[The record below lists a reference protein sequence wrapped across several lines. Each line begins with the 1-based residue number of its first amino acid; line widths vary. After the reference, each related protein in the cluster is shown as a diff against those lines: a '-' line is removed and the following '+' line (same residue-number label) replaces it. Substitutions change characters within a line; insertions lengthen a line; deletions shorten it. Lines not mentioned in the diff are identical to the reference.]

1 MEDIPIAPA
10 VPIPTGAGAA
20 PLAIPI
26 AEAYIPPVSMF
37 DLIPGRRYIITNR
50 RVNALHV
57 RNQPHFNSY
66 TAGSHSFI
74 GTFLYLTNPK
84 GPYNYNSYHPIN
96 FFNGLERDSHDE
108 NNISET
114 GNQTLSSLFRDSSL
128 LMNQNDVY
136 PIFHYEQGLTESQLQ
151 DLTLQ
156 AEFNWIRGDLYRS
169 GSGPGFSE
177 KPGVKLIQNF
187 NGRIMP
193 ALTGEHQARPETI
206 QAWREQVFNK
216 IPQEPIPGLLYYGY
230 DEHSDLYKGYSRWGG
245 HMPGVAYVE
254 ERNFKYSMVKHWKT
268 GWYIQNPAGNYIRNR
283 GFSGGLPQAAKDAGY
298 TSFAETYFNQPELL
312 SNNGRIGLTQIQS
325 QLLRHNLMIVFPR
338 YWSFTYNPEHQDDL
352 TPEEAEILAD
362 RIRRGS
368 IPALARGRPRRER
381 AARRA
386 LDGGGRRKKTKR
398 RKRRKRK
405 KSKKRKKN

>member
-1 MEDIPIAPA
+1 MDNIPIAQEV
-10 VPIPTGAGAA
+10 VPINNNNNNNN
-20 PLAIPI
+20 IPM
-26 AEAYIPPVSMF
+26 AREVNPPPVSMF

-50 RVNALHV
+50 RVNALHI

-66 TAGSHSFI
+66 AERTHSFI

-84 GPYNYNSYHPIN
+84 GQYNYNSYHPIN
-96 FFNGLERDSHDE
+96 FFNDLERDSHDE
-108 NNISET
+108 TKNNAGQNLTTSP
-114 GNQTLSSLFRDSSL
+114 LFRDSSV

-136 PIFHYEQGLTESQLQ
+136 PIFHYEQGLTDAQLQ

-177 KPGVKLIQNF
+177 KPGVKLIQHF
-187 NGRIMP
+187 NGEIMP

-230 DEHSDLYKGYSRWGG
+230 DEHSDLYKRYSSWGG
-245 HMPGVAYVE
+245 HMPNVAYVE

-268 GWYIQNPAGNYIRNR
+268 GWYIQNPAGNYVRNH
-283 GFSGGLPQAAKDAGY
+283 GFSGGLPQAARDAGY

-312 SNNGRIGLTQIQS
+312 SNNGRIGLTRMQS
-325 QLLRHNLMIVFPR
+325 NLLRHNLMIVFPR
-338 YWSFTYNPEHQDDL
+338 YWSFTYNPEHWRQQN
-352 TPEEAEILAD
+352 TEEGILVD
-362 RIRRGS
+362 RIRRGA
-368 IPALARGRPRRER
+368 IPVRPGARRRPRRER
-381 AARRA
+381 ATRRA
-386 LDGGGRRKKTKR
+386 LDGGKRKKTKR
-398 RKRRKRK
+398 RKRKKTLKRK
-405 KSKKRKKN
+405 K

>member
-10 VPIPTGAGAA
+10 VPIPAGAA

-57 RNQPHFNSY
+57 RNQQHFNSY
-66 TAGSHSFI
+66 AERTHSFI
-74 GTFLYLTNPK
+74 GTFLYLTKPK
-84 GPYNYNSYHPIN
+84 VLHNYNSYHPIN
-96 FFNGLERDSHDE
+96 FFNDLERDSHDE
-108 NNISET
+108 TKNNAAQNLTTSP
-114 GNQTLSSLFRDSSL
+114 LFRDSSV

-136 PIFHYEQGLTESQLQ
+136 PIFHYEQGLTDAQLQ

-169 GSGPGFSE
+169 NVGPGFE
-177 KPGVKLIQNF
+177 KRTGVKLIQNF
-187 NGRIMP
+187 NGTIMP
-193 ALTGEHQARPETI
+193 ALTGEHTHYAPESI

-216 IPQEPIPGLLYYGY
+216 IPQEAIPGLLYYGY
-230 DEHSDLYKGYSRWGG
+230 DEHSNLYKGYCRSLSHQRE
-245 HMPGVAYVE
+245 AYIE
-254 ERNFKYSMVKHWKT
+254 ERNFKYSMLKHWKT
-268 GWYIQNPAGNYIRNR
+268 GWYLQNPSGKYNSRTNR
-283 GFSGGLPQAAKDAGY
+283 WSGGLSQAARNAGY

-352 TPEEAEILAD
+352 TPQEAEILAD
-362 RIRRGS
+362 RIRRGA
-368 IPALARGRPRRER
+368 IPARARGRPRRER

-398 RKRRKRK
+398 RKRK

>member
-1 MEDIPIAPA
+1 MEDIPIAPV
-10 VPIPTGAGAA
+10 VPIPAGAA
-20 PLAIPI
+20 PLAIPT

-57 RNQPHFNSY
+57 RNQHQHNSY
-66 TAGSHSFI
+66 AERTHSFI
-74 GTFLYLTNPK
+74 GTFLYLTKPK
-84 GPYNYNSYHPIN
+84 GQYNYNSYHPMN
-96 FFNGLERDSHDE
+96 FFKDLERERDDE
-108 NNISET
+108 TELTSISDFT
-114 GNQTLSSLFRDSSL
+114 RSPLFRDSSL

-136 PIFHYEQGLTESQLQ
+136 PIFHYEQGLTEAQLQ

-156 AEFNWIRGDLYRS
+156 AEFNWIRGDLYQGGRRVS
-169 GSGPGFSE
+169 DESPGA
-177 KPGVKLIQNF
+177 KLIKDF

-193 ALTGEHQARPETI
+193 ALTGEHTHYAPETI
-206 QAWREQVFNK
+206 QSWREQVFNK

-230 DEHSDLYKGYSRWGG
+230 DEHSNLYKGYSRWGG
-245 HMPGVAYVE
+245 HMSNTAYTE
-254 ERNFKYSMVKHWKT
+254 ERNFKYSMVKQWKT
-268 GWYIQNPAGNYIRNR
+268 QWYTQNPNYSRNY
-283 GFSGGLPQAAKDAGY
+283 GFRGGLPQAAKDAGY

-325 QLLRHNLMIVFPR
+325 QLLRYNLMIVFPR

-352 TPEEAEILAD
+352 TPGEAEILAD
-362 RIRRGS
+362 RIRRGA
-368 IPALARGRPRRER
+368 IPARAIGRPRRER

-398 RKRRKRK
+398 RKRK
-405 KSKKRKKN
+405 KTKKKKKKKN